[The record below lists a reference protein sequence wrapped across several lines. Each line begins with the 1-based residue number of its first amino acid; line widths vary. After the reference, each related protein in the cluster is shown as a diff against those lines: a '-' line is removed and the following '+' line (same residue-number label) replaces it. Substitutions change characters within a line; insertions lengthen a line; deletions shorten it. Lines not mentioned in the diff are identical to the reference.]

1 MTAQSVTSSGA
12 PSLQVPTAQA
22 DINGLCE
29 VAGVLPDQARR
40 QGAIRHDVTRQDI
53 VLLLAGVHQTAA
65 PLMDTLPQL
74 WHRYLRLAFDGI
86 RSQTSEPLPNPLPA
100 RLEFTDPDPVPA
112 VNSKTH

>member
-1 MTAQSVTSSGA
+1 MTAQSVMSSGA
-12 PSLQVPTAQA
+12 PSLQVPAVQA

-29 VAGVLPDQARR
+29 VAGVLPDRARR
-40 QGAIRHDVTRQDI
+40 QGAIRHDITRQDI

-74 WHRYLRLAFDGI
+74 CHRYLRLAFDGI

>member
-12 PSLQVPTAQA
+12 PSLQVPAVQ
-22 DINGLCE
+22 
-29 VAGVLPDQARR
+29 P
-40 QGAIRHDVTRQDI
+40 
-53 VLLLAGVHQTAA
+53 
-65 PLMDTLPQL
+65 PQL
-74 WHRYLRLAFDGI
+74 CHRYLRLAFDGI